1 MLNIANIEFARKR
14 FEKAFNY
21 YGEQGIPPQLSFL
34 RIEEDLVDGRGNYDF
49 NLRKENLATYER
61 NLRRNDLFIVLG
73 MSVFLRIEDED
84 KGGTLPMHFYA
95 KKGRVTV
102 TPATVSDP
110 AVYTLDEYGFLTS
123 DIEALYNGKL
133 FIQTGTTVNFEG
145 LPTSLFKKES
155 AGIEGTQANYVK
167 DVNNAVDVESALK
180 TMSEELVLAG
190 TQDHKIQ
197 VSFPAYNGSD
207 FSAAQAGNG
216 TSVSDDT
223 IVPTTHFKS
232 KIGFYALGYLIPGG
246 TNDTYKNDPAN
257 PFRKAI

>member
-1 MLNIANIEFARKR
+1 MLNVANIEFARKR
-14 FEKAFNY
+14 FERAFNY

-34 RIEEDLVDGRGNYDF
+34 RIEEDLVDGQGTYDF
-49 NLRKENLATYER
+49 NLRKENLAQYER

-73 MSVFLRIEDED
+73 LAIFLRIEDAD
-84 KGGTLPMHFYA
+84 KAGTLPMHFFV
-95 KKGRVTV
+95 KKGRVTK
-102 TPATVSDP
+102 TPATASDP

-123 DIEALYNGKL
+123 DIEAVYNGKL

-155 AGIEGTQANYVK
+155 AGIEGSQANYIK

-180 TMSEELVLAG
+180 TMSEELILAG

-197 VSFPAYNGSD
+197 VSFPSFNGSVYG
-207 FSAAQAGNG
+207 AAQAGTG
-216 TSVSDDT
+216 TSTSDDT
-223 IVPTTHFKS
+223 IIPSTAFKS

-246 TNDTYKNDPAN
+246 TNDTYKIDPTN

>member
-49 NLRKENLATYER
+49 NLHKENLATYER

-84 KGGTLPMHFYA
+84 KGGTLPMHFFA
-95 KKGRVTV
+95 KKGRVTK
-102 TPATVSDP
+102 TPVSGSTP

-180 TMSEELVLAG
+180 TMSEELILAG

-197 VSFPAYNGSD
+197 VSFPAYNGSV

-216 TSVSDDT
+216 KSTTDDT
-223 IVPTTHFKS
+223 IIPTTHFKS

-246 TNDTYKNDPAN
+246 TNDTYKNDPTN